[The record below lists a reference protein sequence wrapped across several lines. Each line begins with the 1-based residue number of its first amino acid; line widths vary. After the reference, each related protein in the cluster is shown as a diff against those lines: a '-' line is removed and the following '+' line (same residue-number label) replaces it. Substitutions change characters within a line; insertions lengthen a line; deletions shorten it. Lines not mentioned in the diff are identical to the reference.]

1 MRVAFL
7 APEFPPHCFG
17 VGTYCKNLT
26 EALADKGVKIELIS
40 SARRY
45 EHENIR
51 LHSTKLSGPI
61 PVQWAGFF
69 FLSNF
74 HLMRLR
80 DVPLIHD
87 NSFLPI
93 LSHRPIVVTSH
104 YLSTVFQRKM
114 KARRLFTFGRF
125 VMFTRH
131 LEFKLEKNS
140 MRRAKAVISLSPS
153 MTEEMVKEYGVERE
167 KISQIPNGI
176 KYSEFKRDEDKEDFV
191 LYSGRLTEQKG
202 ILELLDAIKLCKR
215 ELRMTGEDVFGGK
228 WIEKVIREKGVKKYV
243 HLLGFLK
250 REEFIEVLGRAKVFV
265 LPSLYESF
273 GIVALEAM
281 ASGTPLI
288 ISNGCGL
295 SEYLEDG
302 KNALVVSPKAG
313 EIAQAIERLMEDRRL
328 WKKLRRNGMRF
339 AKKLDWSRIAKRVIE
354 VYESVL

>member
-1 MRVAFL
+1 M
-7 APEFPPHCFG
+7 
-17 VGTYCKNLT
+17 YCKNLT
-26 EALADKGVKIELIS
+26 EALADKGVRVELIS
-40 SARRY
+40 SAKGYR
-45 EHENIR
+45 HENVR
-51 LHSTKLSGPI
+51 LHSTKISGPI
-61 PVQWAGFF
+61 PAQWAGFF
-69 FLSNF
+69 LLSNLY
-74 HLMRLR
+74 LMKLG
-80 DVPLIHD
+80 DVSLIHD
-87 NSFLPI
+87 NSFSPI
-93 LSHRPIVVTSH
+93 LSRKPIVVTSH
-104 YLSTVFQRKM
+104 YLSTVFHKKVRAK
-114 KARRLFTFGRF
+114 RLFTFGRLA
-125 VMFTRH
+125 MLTSH
-131 LEFKLEKNS
+131 LGFRLERSS
-140 MRRAKAVISLSPS
+140 MKRAKAIISLSPS
-153 MTEEMVKEYGVERE
+153 MTEEMIREYGVRGE
-167 KISQIPNGI
+167 KIHEIPNGI
-176 KYSEFKRDEDKEDFV
+176 KYSEFKRDEERGDFV

-228 WIEKVIREKGVKKYV
+228 WIERVIREKGVKKYV
-243 HLLGFLK
+243 HLLGFLE

-288 ISNGCGL
+288 ISNGCGF

-313 EIAQAIERLMEDRRL
+313 EIAQAIERLMEDRQL